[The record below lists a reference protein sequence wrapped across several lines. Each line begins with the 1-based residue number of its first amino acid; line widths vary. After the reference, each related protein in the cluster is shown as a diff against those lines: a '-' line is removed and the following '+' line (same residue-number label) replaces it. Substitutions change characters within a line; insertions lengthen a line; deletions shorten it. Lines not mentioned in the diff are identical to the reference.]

1 MSEAA
6 VDAAIMALPLPTDPL
21 VVDTGCGSGEVLLRT
36 LRAYG
41 SAHGLGVDLDPDAIA
56 EARRH
61 ADGLPARFEV
71 RDAAT
76 VEGRFDAVINV
87 ASSHAHGGFP
97 GALAALRALGPVV
110 MYGEG
115 FWRRSPSADFL
126 AALGGATVDELS
138 DLDGLHAAI
147 GEAGFDIVHESLAT
161 DRDWAHYE
169 EMLAATAE
177 RNGTPATLAYARR
190 IRERR
195 ALAGG
200 TSTLGFALLIL
211 TRDAVLTLSDQL
223 PAAGAANVCR
233 TSSILAPSYWT
244 QRELRRTASS
254 FSARRAEARLSTSR
268 SMWIAVSR
276 PSANPQPATRRAAA
290 VASPRPR

>member
-1 MSEAA
+1 MPSASRIAHEGLPFAHPMSEAA
-6 VDAAIMALPLPTDPL
+6 VDAAIMALALPVDAL
-21 VVDTGCGSGEVLLRT
+21 VLDTGCGSGEVLLRT
-36 LRAYG
+36 LRAHS
-41 SAHGLGVDLDPDAIA
+41 SARGRGVDLDPDAIA
-56 EARRH
+56 VARRH
-61 ADGLPARFEV
+61 AAGLPALFEV

-87 ASSHAHGGFP
+87 ASSHVHGGFP

-147 GEAGFDIVHESLAT
+147 GEAGFDVVHESLAT

-169 EMLAATAE
+169 ETLAANAE
-177 RNGTPATLAYARR
+177 RHGTPDTLTYARR

-195 ALAGG
+195 ALPGG
-200 TSTLGFALLIL
+200 TDTLGFALLIL
-211 TRDAVLTLSDQL
+211 NA
-223 PAAGAANVCR
+223 
-233 TSSILAPSYWT
+233 
-244 QRELRRTASS
+244 
-254 FSARRAEARLSTSR
+254 
-268 SMWIAVSR
+268 
-276 PSANPQPATRRAAA
+276 
-290 VASPRPR
+290 